1 MPVEGGEMREIM
13 EAQFDVNNKELMRRL
28 HPQTAEPQLPT
39 NRSHRES
46 RLGPRDNEGRIVPEI
61 KLESEDSDS
70 DVQVVSDD
78 ECQVIDQKIQ
88 PRKKRKPSSG
98 FKDFQYEVPGQ
109 QNKKRKE
116 DSEIIDLASSDDEE
130 EPIGNGISE
139 PLSLP
144 VPITKMSQDEKSS
157 SGSGQSSS
165 KDKID
170 KNQHEVSDDDRPDW
184 HFPASSIDNAEM
196 DTASTKDTSDNSETN
211 KDLLVNEKIVDRNAN
226 QNEDVPKVTNDKHK
240 AEPKSNETLIN
251 GISTDKDKQD
261 PPEVQVKT
269 FVGQNSGWAVSPAE
283 PKVPEK
289 EEGSKTIEMGKS
301 SNLESSVLPQQVSEI
316 NLCKIANMVNLR
328 PISST
333 FCSGESGSWGG
344 GGGGGGETRI
354 SKGYINDETKTKPYC
369 NAGRALPQT
378 PPSLSFIEYLS
389 FFLGISRFRI
399 RCSSSHGHSNGRHNF
414 TS

>member
-289 EEGSKTIEMGKS
+289 EEGSKTIEIGDS
-301 SNLESSVLPQQVSEI
+301 SSLESSVLPQQVSEI
-316 NLCKIANMVNLR
+316 NLSEIANMVNLP

-333 FCSGESGSWGG
+333 FCSGEGVKRGRRSCGG
-344 GGGGGGETRI
+344 RTRI
-354 SKGYINDETKTKPYC
+354 SKGYLNDETK
-369 NAGRALPQT
+369 
-378 PPSLSFIEYLS
+378 
-389 FFLGISRFRI
+389 ISRI
-399 RCSSSHGHSNGRHNF
+399 RL
-414 TS
+414 